1 MDCTG
6 VCRHHPCP
14 DCEEEHRGSR
24 MPEGVVPI
32 DPLFIDAAF
41 RGFEPVTPEQRA
53 AFREKSERIWA
64 AANGVRR

>member
-6 VCRHHPCP
+6 VCRRHPCP
-14 DCEEEHRGSR
+14 ECEEEHRGSR
-24 MPEGVVPI
+24 MPPHLPTV
-32 DPLFIDAAF
+32 DPLFLDAVF
-41 RGFEPVTPEQRA
+41 RNFEPETPEQRA